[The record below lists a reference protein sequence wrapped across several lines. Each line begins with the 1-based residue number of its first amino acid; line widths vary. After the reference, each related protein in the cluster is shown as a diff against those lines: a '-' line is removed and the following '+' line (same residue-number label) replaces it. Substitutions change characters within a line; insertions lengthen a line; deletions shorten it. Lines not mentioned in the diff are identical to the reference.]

1 MKEADNFEQS
11 MNELLSSKFVF
22 VNAKDVLRIINK
34 HIPIELVGKRKNK
47 AKVVGC
53 YVFLMQHHTNCVY
66 SLRDFANQWGLKYVQ
81 SIQHFISR
89 HKQMYAES
97 EGYRHLVLLC
107 LRDMKRKNDR
117 LKKVFENKIT
127 NTEL

>member
-1 MKEADNFEQS
+1 
-11 MNELLSSKFVF
+11 MNELLTTKFVF
-22 VNAKDVLRIINK
+22 INAKDVLRIINK

-81 SIQHFISR
+81 SIQHFIADTNRCMLKAKGIDISFC
-89 HKQMYAES
+89 YA
-97 EGYRHLVLLC
+97 YV
-107 LRDMKRKNDR
+107 
-117 LKKVFENKIT
+117 I
-127 NTEL
+127 